1 MQKKVLKKNWNLDL
15 DETSKERFNLIW
27 CVLRYKS
34 EMEFDGKDF
43 NTDKVKLYE
52 SMRQKIAKIYDHE
65 LPKFI
70 NCSLIL
76 NI

>member
-1 MQKKVLKKNWNLDL
+1 M
-15 DETSKERFNLIW
+15 
-27 CVLRYKS
+27 LRYKS

>member
-1 MQKKVLKKNWNLDL
+1 
-15 DETSKERFNLIW
+15 
-27 CVLRYKS
+27 
-34 EMEFDGKDF
+34 MEFDGKDF
-43 NTDKVKLYE
+43 NADEVKLYE
-52 SMRQKIAKIYDHE
+52 SMRQKMAKIYE